1 MVDNNSTEIKKEKH
15 LTKNDYIN
23 HFNPT
28 VYLNQFF
35 VVQNT
40 NLPTTVNDFFISVV
54 IKVLHEHKNKLQG
67 KQRVLEFGCGPVLEG
82 ALLLAQYFN
91 EIWLCD
97 YAPLNLQLI
106 QEWKDNKLSAF
117 DWKPYFN
124 FILDKIPQDNRKNL
138 VEYEAK
144 LRQALINGKLFRC
157 DVNGDNSL
165 FVDCDEPEDKFDMI
179 YTKLCLEAA
188 CSTYDVLQRTIN
200 RFTDLLKPGGIL
212 LICSCRNSTVYD
224 VDNYSFRVLPINE
237 EIIRTAFVKT
247 GKLTEPICMSDDNG
261 MHPSDRGDGVMINYA
276 FKT

>member
-1 MVDNNSTEIKKEKH
+1 MVDNNNTEIKKENH

-23 HFNPT
+23 HFNPMA
-28 VYLNQFF
+28 YLNQFY

-40 NLPTTVNDFFISVV
+40 NPPTIVNDFFVSAV
-54 IKVLHEHKNKLQG
+54 IKVLHEHKNRLQG
-67 KQRVLEFGCGPVLEG
+67 KQRVLEFGGGAVLEG
-82 ALLLAQYFN
+82 AFLLAQYFN
-91 EIWLCD
+91 EIWFCD
-97 YAPLNLQLI
+97 YVPLNLQLI

-157 DVNGDNSL
+157 DVNSDNSL

-200 RFTDLLKPGGIL
+200 RFADLLKPGGML
-212 LICSCRNSTVYD
+212 LICTSRNATVYD
-224 VDNYSFRVLPINE
+224 FDNYTFRDLSINE
-237 EIIRTAFVKT
+237 EIIRTSFAKT
-247 GKLTEPICMSDDNG
+247 GKLTEPICMSEDNRV
-261 MHPSDRGDGVMINYA
+261 HPIGWGDGFMINYA